1 MPKDR
6 LSEKKLQEKMNK
18 HQEWMLSTHLFQEIV
33 VTWKTPTIDVFASRS
48 NKQVTFYG
56 SWKPDS
62 EATYEGCIF
71 DQLEWSFLFYA
82 FPPFSLIV
90 QCLQEIEMEKS
101 EDIMIFSHVGYP
113 TIVLTTTT
121 QAKRCSKDS
130 TTTIGHS
137 ANARREGNGTAPSQE
152 NDVDGLQSI

>member
-1 MPKDR
+1 
-6 LSEKKLQEKMNK
+6 
-18 HQEWMLSTHLFQEIV
+18 
-33 VTWKTPTIDVFASRS
+33 
-48 NKQVTFYG
+48 
-56 SWKPDS
+56 
-62 EATYEGCIF
+62 
-71 DQLEWSFLFYA
+71 
-82 FPPFSLIV
+82 
-90 QCLQEIEMEKS
+90 
-101 EDIMIFSHVGYP
+101 MIFSHVGYP